1 MMIYLLKSMMI
12 YLEFILINLLKCM
25 MIYLFNL
32 TPKQCPP
39 YLLNN
44 AEIHYYLYLSIAV
57 QIRVRNRQIIFSFL
71 NQNVFSN
78 KKDTSDFHGTV
89 SFDQIK
95 MSQQKKIP
103 NCLSNVRHTK
113 DGNYLIL
120 SSYQE

>member
-1 MMIYLLKSMMI
+1 MMI
-12 YLEFILINLLKCM
+12 YLEFIMINLLKCM

-44 AEIHYYLYLSIAV
+44 AEIHYYLDLSIAV

-71 NQNVFSN
+71 NQNIYSN

-95 MSQQKKIP
+95 MSQQKKFQI
-103 NCLSNVRHTK
+103 V
-113 DGNYLIL
+113 
-120 SSYQE
+120 YQTSDTPKMVII